1 LVDNISEGENL
12 TRYAVEVKNL
22 KRTFTTKA
30 VRGKSKKEIVK
41 ALDGVNLTINE
52 GELFGLLGPNGA
64 GKTTLIKILCTLLL
78 PSSGEARVLG
88 HDVQKETNLI
98 RQKIN
103 MVSGGETSG
112 YGLLTVQENVWLF
125 SQLYGIPT
133 KEANR
138 RIDMLMKE
146 LKLEHKK
153 NSKVRTLS
161 TGLRQKA
168 NMVRGF
174 MTDPELIFLDEPT
187 LGLDVNAS
195 RLIRDFIKKWM
206 KEKPNRTVLLTTH
219 YMIEADELC
228 DRVAIINDGMVLAC
242 DTPENL
248 KRLIHQDAV
257 LKLEIRQVENITAF
271 ENIPGVRNF
280 THNHDMAAGVTKL
293 KFILDDESIVADIVA
308 AVPKSGSRILSVQ
321 KTEPTLEDVFVT
333 LVGRELTSH
342 EV

>member
-1 LVDNISEGENL
+1 M

-22 KRTFTTKA
+22 NRTFVTKA
-30 VRGKSKKEIVK
+30 VRGKSKKETVK
-41 ALDGVNLTINE
+41 ALNDVTLTIKE

-78 PSSGEARVLG
+78 PTSGEAKVLG
-88 HDVQKETNLI
+88 HDVQKETNAI
-98 RQKIN
+98 RGKIN

-112 YGLLTVQENVWLF
+112 YGLLTVRENIWLF
-125 SQLYGIPT
+125 SQLYGIPS

-146 LKLEHKK
+146 LGLEHKK

-174 MTDPELIFLDEPT
+174 MTDPALIFLDEPT

-195 RLIRDFIKKWM
+195 RLIRDFIKSWM
-206 KEKPNRTVLLTTH
+206 KEKPGRTVLLTTH
-219 YMIEADELC
+219 YMMEADELC
-228 DRVAIINDGMVLAC
+228 DRVAIINDGRVLAC
-242 DTPENL
+242 DTPDNL
-248 KRLIHQDAV
+248 KKLIHQEAV
-257 LKLEIRQVENITAF
+257 LKLEIRQIDNVCAF
-271 ENIPGVRNF
+271 ENLPGVRNF
-280 THNHDMAAGVTKL
+280 THSHDMAAGITKL
-293 KFILDDESIVADIVA
+293 KFILDDEAIVADIVA
-308 AVPKSGSRILSVQ
+308 AVPKSGSKILSVQ

-333 LVGRELTSH
+333 LVGRGLTNH

>member
-1 LVDNISEGENL
+1 
-12 TRYAVEVKNL
+12 VKDLN
-22 KRTFTTKA
+22 RTFTTKA

-41 ALDGVNLTINE
+41 ALNDVNLTINE

-64 GKTTLIKILCTLLL
+64 GKTTLFKILCTLLL
-78 PSSGEARVLG
+78 PTSGEAKVLG
-88 HDVQKETNLI
+88 HDVQKETNAI

-112 YGLLTVQENVWLF
+112 YGLLTVRENIWLF
-125 SQLYGIPT
+125 SQLYGIPS

-174 MTDPELIFLDEPT
+174 MTDPALIFLDEPT

-206 KEKPNRTVLLTTH
+206 REKPGRTVLLTTH
-219 YMIEADELC
+219 YMVEADELC
-228 DRVAIINDGMVLAC
+228 DRVAIINDGKVLAC
-242 DTPENL
+242 DTPANL

-257 LKLEIRQVENITAF
+257 LKLEIKQVQDFSAF
-271 ENIPGVRNF
+271 ENIPGVRNC
-280 THNHDMAAGVTKL
+280 THEQCIATGTTRL
-293 KFILDDESIVADIVA
+293 KFILDDESAVADIVA

-333 LVGRELTSH
+333 LVGRGLTNH